1 MFHPLEIPCMSETQI
16 YQDCDIVS
24 NLCNISVILGFWI
37 FFLVHVQ
44 VSQGGIVQKDMEKSV
59 CN

>member
-1 MFHPLEIPCMSETQI
+1 MFHPLEIRCMSETQI

-37 FFLVHVQ
+37 FFFG
-44 VSQGGIVQKDMEKSV
+44 SCSGKSGWNSAKGYGKV
-59 CN
+59 CL

>member
-37 FFLVHVQ
+37 FFG
-44 VSQGGIVQKDMEKSV
+44 SCSGKSG
-59 CN
+59 